1 MKEQSLQQPSCV
13 VRRARTWRDPFTHTD
28 TARPPVSLRVRGERT
43 PRCGMR
49 GAVPR
54 TLGSPHYFP
63 WASVHRRFP
72 PRVTRHCRIEE
83 ISRSCSSIGGGGAL
97 APAPRHLLPRRHDR
111 HHSVLNRPCRNA
123 LLYLAREHPRS
134 LPWQAN
140 VPSAFSRGHL
150 KSMLSVR
157 CRALSHIAC

>member
-1 MKEQSLQQPSCV
+1 MSELIVKVSRLLGENETGHHYICV
-13 VRRARTWRDPFTHTD
+13 GDNNIKRAQKSH
-28 TARPPVSLRVRGERT
+28 SHIG
-43 PRCGMR
+43 
-49 GAVPR
+49 
-54 TLGSPHYFP
+54 
-63 WASVHRRFP
+63 FP
-72 PRVTRHCRIEE
+72 PLFSVGKCTSPFPSSPQVMRPCRSEE

-140 VPSAFSRGHL
+140 VPSAISRGHL
-150 KSMLSVR
+150 RSMLSVR